1 MEGILYLVSASPRR
15 RELLRQIGV
24 HFETLLLRSGPT
36 RGVDVDET
44 PLPGEEAD
52 RYAMRIALAKANAGW
67 KYLQERGLPIH
78 PVLGA
83 DTVVSLDGV
92 IFGKPASFENAVS
105 MLCALSG
112 REHEVITAV
121 SIRIGERVELKTSRS
136 KVKFCELGEKEIR
149 DYVQTGEPMDKAGGY
164 AIQGRG
170 ARFVE
175 YLQGSYSGVMGLP
188 LFETAALLK
197 ELEI

>member
-15 RELLRQIGV
+15 RELLKQIGV
-24 HFETLLLRSGPT
+24 HFETLLLRSGPE
-36 RGVDVDET
+36 RGFDVDET
-44 PLPGEEAD
+44 PLPGEEAV
-52 RYAMRIALAKANAGW
+52 RYAERIALAKANAGW
-67 KYLQERGLPIH
+67 KYLQQRGLPVH

-92 IFGKPASFENAVS
+92 IFGKPGSAENAVS
-105 MLCALSG
+105 MLRALSG

-121 SIRIGERVELKTSRS
+121 SIRVGERVELKISRS

-175 YLQGSYSGVMGLP
+175 FLQGSYSGVMGLP

-197 ELEI
+197 EMGL

>member
-15 RELLRQIGV
+15 RELLKQIGV
-24 HFETLLLRSGPT
+24 HFETLLLRSGPE
-36 RGVDVDET
+36 RGFDVDET
-44 PLPGEEAD
+44 PLPGEEAV
-52 RYAMRIALAKANAGW
+52 RYAERIALAKANAGW
-67 KYLQERGLPIH
+67 KYLQQRGLPVH

-92 IFGKPASFENAVS
+92 ILGKPGSAENAVS
-105 MLCALSG
+105 MLRALSG

-121 SIRIGERVELKTSRS
+121 SIRVGERVELKISRS

-175 YLQGSYSGVMGLP
+175 FLQGSYSGVMGLP

-197 ELEI
+197 EMGL